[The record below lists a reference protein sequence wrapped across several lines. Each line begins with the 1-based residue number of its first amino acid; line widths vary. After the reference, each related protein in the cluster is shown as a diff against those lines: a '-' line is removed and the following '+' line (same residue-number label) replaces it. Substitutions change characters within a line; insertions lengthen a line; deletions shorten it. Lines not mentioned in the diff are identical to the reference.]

1 MSCPTDTATDGGRH
15 PKIHQHIPVVANT
28 ITDEELGIC
37 QVSKLQSVNL
47 KKVIK
52 LLEDPHSKTL
62 YDRHTH
68 ALKKVAHHF
77 RYGFPMKDLV
87 QIFKILNIC
96 ADRVEISPIYEQ
108 QILELLKICGLSF
121 LMEKASDELVYK
133 QLVVES
139 VSQLGYLMRIPSSD
153 VRIQICNALIQFT
166 TEKNVQ
172 ELADVKP
179 ASMDFNNKMVELS
192 DISET
197 LVKSLTLLENDLPAK
212 LKVLEVLQLLSKKSA
227 KNCDQ
232 MLAADGGS
240 RVCSGLVDPDPSGQ
254 LLFRSSDILWNL
266 MEHGDPAL
274 LCKQLNSMSCI
285 SKLQDAFVYQLTQGY
300 SHYDRQ
306 LRNDLLVLA
315 TLIAFHCPDAPFVE
329 TGFAKQLTLFA
340 TFQEV
345 KSHNALVRHLK
356 LLTNPEDFELKKLL
370 FNILVVLSKNRT
382 ALSVFSEGRL
392 LLALFSYVRANEKKS
407 VPREWSL
414 AQFEELQ
421 LQAMSSLCTLCPL
434 LLEDYMT
441 CQGSTRLLLL
451 LEWCVGTEDFSG
463 HGNSFHG
470 KGGRGSKKAQLHYC
484 LRLMRSM
491 VFTGDQM
498 VLQDLADQGAIS
510 QLIGVL
516 NTSFTQEIYEG
527 DEVDIEMQT
536 DILYILSNLCDED
549 LHRKELFSVS
559 GVDMVLRYLRIDSRL
574 INSGLGH
581 HKLMLSS
588 VDCTWCCIVGCF
600 ITEDY
605 FLEKEGVFLLFDLL
619 EICPKNMHSI
629 ILGCLLDL
637 FENPKTVNHIL
648 TWRGKDGCTASHL
661 LCELWRQEEIDMDV
675 KRTTQGVILDSNQP
689 LMGSYQAELG
699 IVSQPPSYIS
709 QAIADVG
716 ENNRAKIY
724 SLFTKIGFTE
734 LPGLTIADHVSLAI
748 IERYLDFKLAEVWS
762 EIIEELHAENV
773 KPISADLEAIEAISK
788 AMIERAQLVRLTQVE
803 LLEAENNQDMLNEQE
818 LYAEIRE
825 NHRQKEKAIADFIDY
840 VARTSNFAV
849 LKAAKERQELSIDM
863 SRIRPKYRDTDQFHA
878 TDLPNLTSTV
888 FSGKHIIVMD
898 RPTQI
903 KPHKLEKKHSPTM
916 KTNVKS
922 PLFKQITI

>member
-1 MSCPTDTATDGGRH
+1 MALVQIPTHTSGVFGGSAGISEKIRH
-15 PKIHQHIPVVANT
+15 RNMAIPVVPNT
-28 ITDEELGIC
+28 ITDEDLGLC
-37 QVSKLQSVNL
+37 QVSKLQPVNL

-52 LLEDPHSKTL
+52 LLEDHHSKTL
-62 YDRHTH
+62 YDRHIH
-68 ALKKVAHHF
+68 ALKKVAQHF
-77 RYGFPMKDLV
+77 NYGFPMKDLV

-96 ADRVEISPIYEQ
+96 ADRFEFNSVYEQ
-108 QILELLKICGLSF
+108 PILDLLKICGRSF

-153 VRIQICNALIQFT
+153 VRIQICNTLIAFT
-166 TEKNVQ
+166 TEDHPQ
-172 ELADVKP
+172 ELPGKP
-179 ASMDFNNKMVELS
+179 ASLEFNNNMVELS

-197 LVKSLTLLENDLPAK
+197 LMKSLTLLENDLPAK
-212 LKVLEVLQLLSKKSA
+212 LKVLEVLQLLSKNSA

-232 MLAADGGS
+232 MLSADGGS
-240 RVCSGLVDPDPSGQ
+240 RVCSGLVDPDSSGQ

-274 LCKQLNSMSCI
+274 LCKQLNSISCI
-285 SKLQDAFVYQLTQGY
+285 SKLRDAFVYQLTQGY

-315 TLIAFHCPDAPFVE
+315 TLVAFHCPDAPFVE
-329 TGFAKQLTLFA
+329 TGFAKQLTVFA

-356 LLTNPEDFELKKLL
+356 LLTNREDFEFKKLL
-370 FNILVVLSKNRT
+370 FNILVVLSNNST
-382 ALSVFSEGRL
+382 AISVFSEGHL

-407 VPREWSL
+407 TPREWSL

-434 LLEDYMT
+434 MLEDYMT

-451 LEWCVGTEDFSG
+451 LEWCVGSEDYSG
-463 HGNSFHG
+463 QGNSFHG
-470 KGGRGSKKAQLHYC
+470 KGGRGSKRAQMHYC
-484 LRLMRSM
+484 LRLLRSLM
-491 VFTGDQM
+491 STGDEQ
-498 VLQDLADQGAIS
+498 VLQDLADQGAIN

-516 NTSFTQEIYEG
+516 NTSFTQELHTG
-527 DEVDIEMQT
+527 DDVDIEMQT

-559 GVDMVLRYLRIDSRL
+559 GVDMVVRYLRIDTRL
-574 INSGLGH
+574 LKSGLGH
-581 HKLMLSS
+581 HKLLLAA

-605 FLEKEGVFLLFDLL
+605 FLEKEGVFLLFDQL
-619 EICPKNMHSI
+619 EVCPKSMHSS

-637 FENPKTVNHIL
+637 CENPKTVNHIL
-648 TWRGKDGCTASHL
+648 TWRGKDGCTAAHM
-661 LCELWRQEEIDMDV
+661 LCELWRQEEVEIGA
-675 KRTTQGVILDSNQP
+675 KRNSQGVILDISHP
-689 LMGSYQAELG
+689 LMGSYQAGVG
-699 IVSQPPSYIS
+699 IVPQPASYIS

-724 SLFTKIGFTE
+724 SLFSKIGFTD
-734 LPGLTIADHVSLAI
+734 LPGLTVTDHVSLAI
-748 IERYLDFKLAEVWS
+748 IEKYLDFKLGEVWS
-762 EIIEELHAENV
+762 EIIEELNAEQV

-788 AMIERAQLVRLTQVE
+788 AMLERAQIVKATQLE
-803 LLEAENNQDMLNEQE
+803 LLESESNQEMLNEQE
-818 LYAEIRE
+818 FYAEIRE
-825 NHRQKEKAIADFIDY
+825 NHRQKEKAMADFTDY
-840 VARTSNFAV
+840 VARTSSFAV

-863 SRIRPKYRDTDQFHA
+863 SRIHPKYREMEQFHA

-888 FSGKHIIVMD
+888 FSGKHIIIM
-898 RPTQI
+898 
-903 KPHKLEKKHSPTM
+903 E
-916 KTNVKS
+916 
-922 PLFKQITI
+922 